1 MLYLLVRQIWVN
13 LVKLPFFLMHMSFQS
28 KNLGHIWNLITAHQR
43 SGKSNVFSD
52 VCLSVILSTGRCSCV
67 GPWSQPSSVQ
77 GPDPCPP
84 CTGSQ
89 SPIYRAGHLDWN
101 VCLFSE
107 EFIFKRSATVT
118 RNWYLVVYQ
127 KTSLTH
133 MRFSLHWGVS
143 RSENIFHSFHF
154 CQLFLSTISCLQWNC
169 LNFCNYIL
177 ITLIAFNFPN

>member
-1 MLYLLVRQIWVN
+1 MCECMLDLKLVNGSMGLELKRSHGM
-13 LVKLPFFLMHMSFQS
+13 LHAS
-28 KNLGHIWNLITAHQR
+28 QR
-43 SGKSNVFSD
+43 SGKGNVLGR
-52 VCLSVILSTGRCSCV
+52 VCVSVHRRSPI
-67 GPWSQPSSVQ
+67 
-77 GPDPCPP
+77 P

-107 EFIFKRSATVT
+107 KFIFKRSAIVT